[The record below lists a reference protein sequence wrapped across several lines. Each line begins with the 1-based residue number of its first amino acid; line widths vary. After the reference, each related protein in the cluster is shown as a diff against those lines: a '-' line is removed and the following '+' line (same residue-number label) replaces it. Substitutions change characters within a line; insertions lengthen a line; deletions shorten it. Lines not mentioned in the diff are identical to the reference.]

1 MKDRILKI
9 IDFYKLNSAAFAV
22 KVGIQNSQLSHIKS
36 GRNEPSLDIVKKIL
50 ENCPEISSDWLI
62 FGSGDMVKNAVEKT
76 VTQPIKPQKEPI
88 QLSID
93 GLFETNSSND
103 TNQGTEFELKPSSE
117 TPNSTASD
125 DSSMVADDSA
135 KNSQSSFVSTPSES
149 QTALESQ
156 KSFGSNTVQSEVNQ
170 SSSQPSTAN
179 IESQPQTQT
188 KADNNPTQQSSVVNS
203 NSVLNSNQD
212 NQEIGI
218 SLTKQELLDL
228 LLASQRSKSTGTPD
242 NVENTPKNE
251 KTPTQQT
258 PRINKIIVYY
268 SDKSYEEF
276 MPAL

>member
-50 ENCPEISSDWLI
+50 EKCPEISSDWLI
-62 FGSGDMVKNAVEKT
+62 FGTGDMVKNAVEKT

-117 TPNSTASD
+117 TPNSTVSD
-125 DSSMVADDSA
+125 DSSMADDDSA
-135 KNSQSSFVSTPSES
+135 KNSQSSFVSTPSEPQIS
-149 QTALESQ
+149 LESQ
-156 KSFGSNTVQSEVNQ
+156 KSSGLNTVQSEVQ

-188 KADNNPTQQSSVVNS
+188 KAGNDPTQQSSVVNS

-212 NQEIGI
+212 NREIGI

-228 LLASQRSKSTGTPD
+228 LLASQRSRSTVTPD